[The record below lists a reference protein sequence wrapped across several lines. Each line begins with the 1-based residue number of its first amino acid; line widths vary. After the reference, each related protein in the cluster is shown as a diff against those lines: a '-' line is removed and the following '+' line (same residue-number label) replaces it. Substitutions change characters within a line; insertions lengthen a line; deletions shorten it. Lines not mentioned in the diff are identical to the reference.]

1 MRRARILLGIVALL
15 GIAGAAL
22 AGRWPYIMTFYDPAG
37 NEVGYQ
43 IGACDGHVYYSGQ
56 RTDIYTIRQLSCPD

>member
-22 AGRWPYIMTFYDPAG
+22 AGRWPYIMTFYDQAG
-37 NEVGYQ
+37 NAVGYQ
-43 IGACDGHVYYSGQ
+43 IGACDGSVHYSGQ
-56 RTDIYTIRQLSCPD
+56 RTDTYTIERLNCPD

>member
-22 AGRWPYIMTFYDPAG
+22 AGRWPYIMTFYDEAG

-43 IGACDGHVYYSGQ
+43 IGACDGRVYYSGQ
-56 RTDIYTIRQLSCPD
+56 RTDTYTIEQLNCPD